1 MDVIYSEES
10 IDDASIDQDGA
21 ALDEKDGSG
30 LIGTGVTEY
39 L

>member
-10 IDDASIDQDGA
+10 IEDASIDQDGA

-30 LIGTGVTEY
+30 LVGADVTE
-39 L
+39 